1 MQAMQVQSL
10 VQEDH
15 LEKEMTTHSVILAQK
30 IPWTVAHQASL
41 PMGFFQARTL
51 EWVAIS
57 FSRGSS

>member
-30 IPWTVAHQASL
+30 IPWTGWLQS
-41 PMGFFQARTL
+41 MGSHRVRHDLATEQ
-51 EWVAIS
+51 
-57 FSRGSS
+57 